1 MQCPPTA
8 MPGRWMWLYGWELH
22 ASMTERVVERTAGL
36 LGSLDGLRTVVLGAS
51 YRGGVKETAF
61 SGVFATVEALESRG
75 AVVTVHDP
83 LYSDDELRG
92 LGLAPHALGT
102 AVDVAVVQTDHAAYR
117 TVGPDD
123 LPGVRL
129 LVDGRGITDAALWAG
144 TPRFVL
150 GRGDTLPAT

>member
-1 MQCPPTA
+1 M
-8 MPGRWMWLYGWELH
+8 
-22 ASMTERVVERTAGL
+22 
-36 LGSLDGLRTVVLGAS
+36 
-51 YRGGVKETAF
+51 
-61 SGVFATVEALESRG
+61 
-75 AVVTVHDP
+75 TVHDP
-83 LYSDDELRG
+83 LYSVDELRG